1 MYTKKMNEIWAVAGG
16 KGGTGKTFVISQI
29 ASYLA
34 SINKKVILIDTDFG
48 GANLHSFFGIE
59 SRKKTI
65 KDFYKDDVPLESLVT
80 KTKIKNLEVIPGDIN
95 STIFDV
101 IKYNKKLKLFSHIK
115 KLDADYILLDL
126 GGGFNKNI
134 IDFFLLADKMVVVTV
149 PEITAIENLF
159 QFIKSTFFRKLNFL
173 LGIYGLK
180 DFAKNTW
187 ENRSEKD
194 IVTILDLIDY
204 VKEESGDIGE
214 IAIKELQNFRINIIL
229 NKVRDSSEIK
239 EGFSLKSICIKL
251 IGISALYSGYIE
263 YDNHFWRN
271 LSLTQLSNEINIS
284 LKTKKDVKRIV
295 TNIINEKQI
304 AIEISKNE

>member
-1 MYTKKMNEIWAVAGG
+1 MHKKTINEIWAVAGG

-80 KTKIKNLEVIPGDIN
+80 KTKIKNLEIIPGDIN
-95 STIFDV
+95 STIFDT

-134 IDFFLLADKMVVVTV
+134 IDLFLLADKMVVVTV

-180 DFAKNTW
+180 NFAKDAW
-187 ENRSEKD
+187 EGRTEKD
-194 IVTILDLIDY
+194 IATILDLIDH
-204 VKEESGDIGE
+204 VKEESGNIGG
-214 IAIKELQNFRINIIL
+214 IAIKELQNFKINIIL

-239 EGFSLKSICIKL
+239 EGFSLKSICVKL

-284 LKTKKDVKRIV
+284 LKTKKDIKRIV